1 MSGGTVLTCGV
12 AASWIEGAARSVS
25 SATVLG
31 VATPA
36 NLIDLA
42 CSETTSSA
50 TVLGVATSCGLG
62 SSNLPREVAGELVEP
77 PHVGDGV
84 DPCARAAVPEA

>member
-1 MSGGTVLTCGV
+1 VLTCGV
-12 AASWIEGAARSVS
+12 AALWIEGAARSVS

-36 NLIDLA
+36 NLINLA

-50 TVLGVATSCGLG
+50 TVVGVATSCELGLL
-62 SSNLPREVAGELVEP
+62 NLPRKVAGELVEH

-84 DPCARAAVPEA
+84 DPCARAALPQA